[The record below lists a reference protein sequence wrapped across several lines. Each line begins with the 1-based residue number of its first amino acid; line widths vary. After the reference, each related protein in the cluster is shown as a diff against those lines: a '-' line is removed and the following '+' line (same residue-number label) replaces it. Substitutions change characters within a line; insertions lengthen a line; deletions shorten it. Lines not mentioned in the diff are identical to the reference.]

1 MGLLYILFAASCKS
15 LIISKLKVLKIA
27 LHIKILRGMICLGSE
42 EIITSLI
49 NITQQRN
56 YENNWIKNL
65 KVRKRI
71 AKEA

>member
-1 MGLLYILFAASCKS
+1 
-15 LIISKLKVLKIA
+15 
-27 LHIKILRGMICLGSE
+27 MICLGSE